1 MRAFSSANNNRKPI
15 TLKAAVG
22 YRDIISGI
30 ALFFLVPA
38 LWIESKLIAIIMCII
53 SLLGPVYSMTCVFL
67 KQEEKDEMYRE
78 HIGIASD
85 FALSITVLIFIL
97 AALFQKTISQYLRLD
112 QVIFIGLGI
121 SDILR
126 GIVFLFLEKVGD

>member
-1 MRAFSSANNNRKPI
+1 
-15 TLKAAVG
+15 
-22 YRDIISGI
+22 
-30 ALFFLVPA
+30 
-38 LWIESKLIAIIMCII
+38 
-53 SLLGPVYSMTCVFL
+53 
-67 KQEEKDEMYRE
+67 MYRE